1 MSIRFENVFH
11 IYGKKTP
18 FEQMGLNDIN
28 LDLKDYDYVALVGH
42 TGSGK
47 STLVQHMT
55 GLLLPDRGVVHINDF
70 QIVPNK
76 RKNKHIKDIRK
87 ELGLVFQFPEYQLFE
102 DTVLKDVAFGPKNFG
117 VDAKEAIER
126 AKKAILAVGL
136 DESYFERSPFELS
149 GGEKRRVAIAGI
161 IAIEPRVLILDE
173 PTAGLDPRGAQNMMD
188 LFNKI
193 HDNGTT
199 IIMITHDMDLV
210 LEYAKQ
216 VIVMKD
222 GKVVKETSPLE
233 LFMSEDYASYSLDY
247 PQVFDLAMKLI
258 AKGYKI
264 DITKV
269 YNEDSLVEEIKKNR
283 GQNYE

>member
-18 FEQMGLNDIN
+18 FEQMGLSDIN

-55 GLLLPDRGVVHINDF
+55 GLLLPDRGIVHINDF

-126 AKKAILAVGL
+126 AKKALLAVGL
-136 DESYFERSPFELS
+136 DESYFDRSPFELS

-173 PTAGLDPRGAQNMMD
+173 PTAGLDPQGAQNMMD

-269 YNEDSLVEEIKKNR
+269 YNEDSLVKEIKKNR
-283 GQNYE
+283 GQNHE

>member
-70 QIVPNK
+70 QIVPKK

-102 DTVLKDVAFGPKNFG
+102 DTVLKDVSFGPKNFG
-117 VDAKEAIER
+117 VDAKEALER

-233 LFMSEDYASYSLDY
+233 LFMSEDYATYSLDY

-283 GQNYE
+283 GQNHE